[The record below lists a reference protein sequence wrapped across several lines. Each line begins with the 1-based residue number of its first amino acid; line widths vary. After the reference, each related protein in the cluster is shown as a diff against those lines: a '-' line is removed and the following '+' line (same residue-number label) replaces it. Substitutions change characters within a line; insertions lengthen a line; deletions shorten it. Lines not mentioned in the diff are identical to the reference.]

1 MNVFFSTISFK
12 SRLFVPYPV
21 ACLIS
26 YCNKDDFFK
35 QKINFLEPEYRFN
48 PLQYQ
53 EFHDQLK
60 RSDII
65 GLTCYVW
72 NQASNDTIAEVYKKY
87 RPDGLVIYG
96 GPNVP
101 GTKIDAQP
109 YANYRPHVDVF
120 FYGPGEK
127 NVKNFLKKYYNN
139 KNIENH
145 EGSYTKRSFT
155 VTISK
160 DNYVVTDTPTPY
172 LDGIF
177 DNILKNSNQ
186 ISAIIETNR
195 GCPYRCAFCDWGSLT
210 ASKIY
215 QFDLD
220 LVKKNIDYSMK
231 FKSVKHMNI
240 VDANFGTFSRDV
252 EIVDYI
258 YDLKIKYHKEKFEL
272 LFGGMAKNGSR
283 FLKDI
288 YKKLDNFDVNLH
300 DNEKKNSVK
309 NMRVSLQTLSQEAL
323 NTINRKN
330 IKTEKLLDSVKVT
343 KHQSLSSELIVGLPG
358 ETVESWLDT
367 LSKHVDLNLGFI
379 SGYHLVVL
387 PNTPMYDIDYRRK
400 YNIEYTRV
408 YIPEDLNNLDLSVS
422 AENSKNL
429 FDYKSKFNLKENKFN
444 FNTFEVM
451 HSCYSYSNKELK
463 RMYLYMFWFN
473 TFWNSQL
480 ASTYIKESNIPVTD
494 QVHMFFEL
502 IDQGKMPF
510 FKSLIEEYK
519 KVLDKIF
526 SNKEVI
532 LDDLYT
538 VTFLQKSM
546 GRGTELIKIIDN
558 INIVKNEIKLL
569 FPNFQ
574 TNHIKPIINKAR
586 LMSAYCSL
594 IE

>member
-26 YCNKDDFFK
+26 HCNKDEFFK

-53 EFHDQLK
+53 EFHDKLK
-60 RSDII
+60 KSDII

-72 NQASNDTIAEVYKKY
+72 NQASNDIIAEVYKQY

-101 GTKIDAQP
+101 GTKVDAEP
-109 YANYRPHVDVF
+109 YAIYRPHVDVF

-127 NVKNFLKKYYNN
+127 NVKNFLKKYYND
-139 KNIENH
+139 KNIKNH
-145 EGSYTKRSFT
+145 EGSYTKNSFT

-177 DNILKNSNQ
+177 DNILNKSDQ

-220 LVKKNIDYSMK
+220 LIKKNIEYSMK
-231 FKSVKHMNI
+231 FEGVKHMNI

-258 YDLKIKYHKEKFEL
+258 YNLKIKYQKEKFEL

-288 YKKLDNFDVNLH
+288 YIKLDNFDVNLH
-300 DNEKKNSVK
+300 KDEKKHAVK
-309 NMRVSLQTLSQEAL
+309 NLRVSLQTLSKEAL

-330 IKTEKLLDSVKVT
+330 IKIEKLLDSVKNT

-358 ETVESWLDT
+358 ETVESWLTT
-367 LSKHVDLNLGFI
+367 LSEHINLNLGFI

-387 PNTPMYDIDYRRK
+387 PNTPMYEIDYRKK

-422 AENSKNL
+422 AKNSENL

-451 HSCYSYSNKELK
+451 HSCYSYSNNDLK
-463 RMYLYMFWFN
+463 QMYLYMFWFN

-480 ASTYIKESNIPVTD
+480 ASTYIKESNISAVY
-494 QVHMFFEL
+494 QVHTFFNL

-510 FKSLIEEYK
+510 FKSLVDEYK
-519 KVLDKIF
+519 KILDKIF

-546 GRGTELIKIIDN
+546 GRGTELIKIINN
-558 INIVKNEIKLL
+558 IDIAKNEIKLL
-569 FPNFQ
+569 FPNFN
-574 TNHIKPIINKAR
+574 TDHITPISNKTR